1 MAQNE
6 DIIDVPQHAKAPS
19 DVKRSL
25 RTGMWV
31 LGLGFG
37 GFILWGVT
45 VPLDEG
51 VPSPATIAV
60 ETHSKQIQHPTG
72 GVVAKVNVTEGQ
84 KVAQGDVLIELN
96 STDAKATYDATRIQ
110 WLSMR
115 ASEAR
120 LYAEQMGAARITF
133 PPELLELRAD
143 PLAQQQMALQEQLFT
158 TRRLALQS
166 ELATLGQV
174 AQGSMATLA
183 GLRNSIAARQRQ
195 QTLLEQE
202 LAGVRLMVADGY
214 TARTRQNELERQA
227 ADVVAALADLRGNEA
242 RVNESLAEV
251 RLRQEQRRQEYRKE
265 VETQLSDA
273 RREASA
279 LNERLKS
286 TQEAFERTVLKSPV
300 TGSVVG
306 LQVQTAG
313 GVVAP
318 GARIMEIVPD
328 DAKLVLEAQIA
339 THLIDRIHAG
349 LPADIHLHAFTNLPQ
364 LVVPGRVVTVSA
376 SAISNAAAP
385 QAPPYYLARVEVTPE
400 GLKKLAGRELQPG
413 MPADVVVK
421 TGERTLLNYLLRP
434 LLKRFAE
441 SLKEA

>member
-6 DIIDVPQHAKAPS
+6 DIIDVPQQPKAPL
-19 DVKRSL
+19 DVKKAL

-37 GFILWGVT
+37 GFLVWAVT

-51 VPSPATIAV
+51 VPAPATIAV
-60 ETHSKQIQHPTG
+60 ETHSKPIQHPTG

-84 KVAQGDVLIELN
+84 RVAKGDVLLTL
-96 STDAKATYDATRIQ
+96 TDTDTKATFDSTRIQ

-120 LYAEQMGAARITF
+120 LNAEQVGAPRITF
-133 PPELLELRAD
+133 PAELLELRSD
-143 PLAQQQMALQEQLFT
+143 PLAQQQMALQDQLFS
-158 TRRLALQS
+158 TRKRALES
-166 ELATLGQV
+166 ELAALGQSALA
-174 AQGSMATLA
+174 AQATLS
-183 GLRNSIAARQRQ
+183 GLRESISARQRQ
-195 QTLLEQE
+195 QAIVEQE

-214 TARTRQNELERQA
+214 TARTKLNELERQA
-227 ADVVAALADLRGNEA
+227 ADVTAALADLRGNQA

-265 VETQLSDA
+265 VETQLTDV
-273 RREASA
+273 RREASS
-279 LNERLKS
+279 LNERIKS
-286 TQEAFERTVLKSPV
+286 AEEAFTRTVIRSPV
-300 TGSVVG
+300 AGSVVG
-306 LQVQTAG
+306 LQIQAAG
-313 GVVAP
+313 GVVPA
-318 GARIMEIVPD
+318 GAKLMEIVPD
-328 DAKLVLEAQIA
+328 DARLVLEAQIA

-349 LPADIHLHAFTNLPQ
+349 MPADIHLHAFTHLPQ
-364 LVVPGRVVTVSA
+364 LVIPGKVVTVSA
-376 SAISNAAAP
+376 GTLTDP
-385 QAPPYYLARVEVTPE
+385 QSRASYYLARVEVTQE

-434 LLKRFAE
+434 LLKRFSE

>member
-1 MAQNE
+1 MAHNE
-6 DIIDVPQHAKAPS
+6 DIIDVPQQAKAPS

-25 RTGMWV
+25 RTGLWV

-60 ETHSKQIQHPTG
+60 ENHAKQIQHPTG

-84 KVAQGDVLIELN
+84 KVAKGDVLMELS
-96 STDAKATYDATRIQ
+96 STETKANYDATRIQ

-120 LYAEQMGAARITF
+120 LYAEQIGAPRITF
-133 PPELLELRAD
+133 PPELLELRTD

-166 ELATLGQV
+166 ELGALGQT
-174 AQGSMATLA
+174 AQAAQATLA
-183 GLRNSIAARQRQ
+183 GLRESIAARQRQ
-195 QTLLEQE
+195 QALVEQE

-214 TARTRQNELERQA
+214 TARTKQNELERQA
-227 ADVVAALADLRGNEA
+227 ADVSAALADLRGNQA
-242 RVNESLAEV
+242 RVNETLAEV

-265 VETQLSDA
+265 VETQLTEM
-273 RREASA
+273 RREASS
-279 LNERLKS
+279 LGERIKS
-286 TQEAFERTVLKSPV
+286 TQEAFERTVIKSPV
-300 TGSVVG
+300 AGAVVG

-328 DAKLVLEAQIA
+328 DARLVLEAQIP
-339 THLIDRIHAG
+339 THLIDRIHPG
-349 LPADIHLHAFTNLPQ
+349 MPADINLHAFTNLPQ
-364 LVVPGRVVTVSA
+364 LVVSGRVVTVSA
-376 SAISNAAAP
+376 SAISNPAAP

-434 LLKRFAE
+434 LLKRFGE